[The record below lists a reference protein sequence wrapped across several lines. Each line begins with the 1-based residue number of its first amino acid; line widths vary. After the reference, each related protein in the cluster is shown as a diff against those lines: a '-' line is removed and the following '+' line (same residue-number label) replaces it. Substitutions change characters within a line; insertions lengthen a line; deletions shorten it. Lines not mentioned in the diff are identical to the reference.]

1 VGRVDDGPGVF
12 GEHDCETAIEIKL
25 NDGVIRSMAGTHIS
39 RWKSMWLERISGS
52 KISTDED
59 LTSEGTN

>member
-25 NDGVIRSMAGTHIS
+25 NDEVIR
-39 RWKSMWLERISGS
+39 K
-52 KISTDED
+52 
-59 LTSEGTN
+59 